1 MNCLPPHLKCRK
13 NFLYHLRQSS
23 VSLQQDTSFD
33 IQQNT
38 PNIEEK
44 MEYQSARY
52 NTYNLIK
59 FSFVLET
66 NHRQTTKL
74 NVNQWSR
81 IIRIK
86 HNLNLS
92 EPWLT
97 IKKATAIA
105 LQRYR
110 NEEKQKKEPGTGQ
123 ETNFQTIQ
131 QATTEKVGINY
142 QSLHKS

>member
-1 MNCLPPHLKCRK
+1 
-13 NFLYHLRQSS
+13 LYHLCHSS
-23 VSLQQDTSFD
+23 VSLQQDTSFY

-52 NTYNLIK
+52 I
-59 FSFVLET
+59 
-66 NHRQTTKL
+66 L

-110 NEEKQKKEPGTGQ
+110 DEKKNREPETEQ

-131 QATTEKVGINY
+131 QATTEKAGINY
-142 QSLHKS
+142 QSLHNNN